1 LLNIGFLLEN
11 VIKNRK
17 FLYDVAFK
25 KGQQQQQ
32 LSTKQRTSLFLDFL
46 VAQGREVTGQ
56 DRFEVLSDPKH
67 MDALVHRWNG
77 LLDIEKLTND
87 HLEKLSR
94 GQLVTMYTQLI
105 KPNNSSRIQR
115 LKAMHEY
122 IDQTLLGGH
131 LVRYYN
137 ESMTVLHHKLQ
148 VIVKDTV
155 AVQKKIDEGKNCR
168 RLLESAI
175 GEADAASKAVEKLL
189 QDFKNGTAIVSS
201 QQFGKQ
207 YNALREMERFKSN
220 KRDSA
225 IELFRSV
232 EKEQEQIIQRITENF
247 ESVQTLCSQHDDLL
261 QKDIRQSIAW
271 IKDQFS
277 MDVKEELEEEVRSAR

>member
-1 LLNIGFLLEN
+1 
-11 VIKNRK
+11 
-17 FLYDVAFK
+17 
-25 KGQQQQQ
+25 
-32 LSTKQRTSLFLDFL
+32 
-46 VAQGREVTGQ
+46 
-56 DRFEVLSDPKH
+56 
-67 MDALVHRWNG
+67 MDALVKQWNG
-77 LLDIEKLTND
+77 LLDIEKLTTN
-87 HLEKLSR
+87 HLEKLATR
-94 GQLVTMYTQLI
+94 QLVTMYTQLI
-105 KPNNSSRIQR
+105 KPHNSSRIQR

-189 QDFKNGTAIVSS
+189 QDFKNGTAT
-201 QQFGKQ
+201 QFGRE
-207 YNALREMERFKSN
+207 YNALRETERFKSN

-225 IELFRSV
+225 IDLFKIV
-232 EKEQEQIIQRITENF
+232 EKEQEQIIKRITENF